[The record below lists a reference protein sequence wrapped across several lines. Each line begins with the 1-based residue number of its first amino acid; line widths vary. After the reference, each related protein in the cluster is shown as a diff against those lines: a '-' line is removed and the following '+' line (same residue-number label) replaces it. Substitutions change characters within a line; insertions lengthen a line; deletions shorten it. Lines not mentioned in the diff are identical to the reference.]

1 MISSSRLVHP
11 RGLELFGVTL
21 FGISSLLLALLIASS
36 TPLASISPTTFSVLA
51 LLLFGIHVALVG
63 RHLGTFDPAVWI
75 PVAMLLFYFGMPYA
89 RALGAPLSYE
99 AWSVDPPVNLG
110 RGFGTAL
117 LTLSAFLTGLHLRGI
132 PDRSSLAPVSSNDQR
147 SVRLASS
154 LVVMAGIVLM
164 IIGIFVAGP
173 SRVLGD
179 YGAVYEAK
187 AYGADFRFFDL
198 GFILAKSGLL
208 GILVTH
214 TRRTRRST
222 GAAAVAA
229 AILLLFSARLG
240 DRGGM
245 LSFLLPA
252 AWIVSQ
258 RIRQIN
264 RIWILPCVLAAFIV
278 FPALKEYRETGA
290 IAHTLRGGVLEST
303 RASLYE
309 AGSSV
314 LTFCYTLDLI
324 PAERS
329 YGLGISYLRAG
340 LHLIPNVGLS
350 PGKGFLPDPLVADPA
365 AWLVE
370 RIHPAKYAQGGGYGY
385 AAGAEW
391 YFNFGI
397 PGVLLGMVL
406 LGFLL
411 ASIRAA
417 DHRSPYRLLVSAIS
431 FSVGL
436 LIVRNVVA
444 APLKSAVW
452 SLAAIVVYDVVLR
465 ILLRD
470 TRLRRLS
477 ETEPLRG

>member
-1 MISSSRLVHP
+1 MRRSLQLIDP
-11 RGLELFGVTL
+11 RGLDLLGATL
-21 FGISSLLLALLIASS
+21 FGTVSIFLSFLIASS
-36 TPLASISPTTFSVLA
+36 PQHGTISPEMTSV
-51 LLLFGIHVALVG
+51 FALVLFSTHIALAG
-63 RHLGTFDPAVWI
+63 RRLGTFDSAVWI

-99 AWSVDPPVNLG
+99 AWSVDPPSNLG
-110 RGFGTAL
+110 RGFEAAL
-117 LTLSAFLTGLHLRGI
+117 LTLSAFLTGLHLRGL
-132 PDRSSLAPVSSNDQR
+132 PDRSRWNPESQTDQR
-147 SVRLASS
+147 CIRIASS
-154 LVVMAGIVLM
+154 LVVTTGIVLM
-164 IIGIFVAGP
+164 LAGIFIAGP
-173 SRVLGD
+173 ARVLGD

-198 GFILAKSGLL
+198 GFILAKTGLL

-214 TRRTRRST
+214 TPRTRRST
-222 GAAAVAA
+222 GFAIVVAA
-229 AILLLFSARLG
+229 FLLLFSARLG
-240 DRGGM
+240 DRGGI

-252 AWIVSQ
+252 GYIASQ
-258 RIRQIN
+258 RIRQVN
-264 RIWILPCVLAAFIV
+264 RIWILPCVLAAFIL
-278 FPALKEYRETGA
+278 FPGLKEYRETGT
-290 IAHTLRGGVLEST
+290 ITHTLSGGVLQST

-324 PAERS
+324 PSERS
-329 YGLGISYLRAG
+329 YGLGISYLRAA
-340 LHLIPNVGLS
+340 LHLIPNIGLS
-350 PGKGFLPDPLVADPA
+350 PGKAFLPDPLVADPA

-397 PGVLLGMVL
+397 PGVLLGMIL
-406 LGFLL
+406 FGYLFAGIR
-411 ASIRAA
+411 SIDQRGA
-417 DHRSPYRLLVSAIS
+417 YMLLVSAVS

-452 SLAAIVVYDVVLR
+452 SLAALVVYDFSVRL
-465 ILLRD
+465 LLRD
-470 TRLRRLS
+470 ARQRRPS
-477 ETEPLRG
+477 DTEPIRG

>member
-1 MISSSRLVHP
+1 
-11 RGLELFGVTL
+11 
-21 FGISSLLLALLIASS
+21 
-36 TPLASISPTTFSVLA
+36 
-51 LLLFGIHVALVG
+51 
-63 RHLGTFDPAVWI
+63 
-75 PVAMLLFYFGMPYA
+75 
-89 RALGAPLSYE
+89 
-99 AWSVDPPVNLG
+99 
-110 RGFGTAL
+110 
-117 LTLSAFLTGLHLRGI
+117 
-132 PDRSSLAPVSSNDQR
+132 
-147 SVRLASS
+147 
-154 LVVMAGIVLM
+154 
-164 IIGIFVAGP
+164 
-173 SRVLGD
+173 
-179 YGAVYEAK
+179 
-187 AYGADFRFFDL
+187 
-198 GFILAKSGLL
+198 
-208 GILVTH
+208 
-214 TRRTRRST
+214 
-222 GAAAVAA
+222 
-229 AILLLFSARLG
+229 
-240 DRGGM
+240 M

-452 SLAAIVVYDVVLR
+452 SLAALVVYDVVLR